1 MKRAAVKKTAAG
13 LGSLAA
19 VSVILWHT
27 RVGAAIRRR
36 WSTVVR
42 LEKRP

>member
-1 MKRAAVKKTAAG
+1 MKRKTVRKMAVR

-19 VSVILWHT
+19 VSVILW
-27 RVGAAIRRR
+27 RIPVGTGIRRR

-42 LEKRP
+42 IEKRP